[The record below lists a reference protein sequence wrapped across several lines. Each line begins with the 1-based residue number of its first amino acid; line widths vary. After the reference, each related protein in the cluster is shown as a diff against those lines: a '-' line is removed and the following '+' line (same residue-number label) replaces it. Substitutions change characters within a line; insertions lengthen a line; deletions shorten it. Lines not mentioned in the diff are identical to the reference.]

1 MDLEITE
8 KEHDDIASKVYSEVE
23 RMYSFSTPFGYHLPR
38 LACSFCNKVS
48 PCITDVKEGT
58 CTCASCMFA
67 KRVKSEEDKLKQGK
81 LAYRAEQLRDF
92 AEI

>member
-8 KEHDDIASKVYSEVE
+8 KEHDEIASRVYSEVE
-23 RMYSFSTPFGYHLPR
+23 RMYSFSTPFGFHLPR
-38 LACSFCNKVS
+38 LACTWCKKVA
-48 PCITDVKEGT
+48 PCITDVKECT
-58 CTCASCMFA
+58 CTCASCMFVR
-67 KRVKSEEDKLKQGK
+67 KVKSEEDKLKQSK

>member
-8 KEHDDIASKVYSEVE
+8 KEHDEIASRVYGEVE
-23 RMYSFSTPFGYHLPR
+23 RIYGFSPPLLHSLPR
-38 LACSFCNKVS
+38 LACSFCHKVA
-48 PCITDVKEGT
+48 PCITDVKEGS

-67 KRVKSEEDKLKQGK
+67 RRVKSEEDKLKQSK
-81 LAYRAEQLRDF
+81 LAYRAEQLKDF

>member
-8 KEHDDIASKVYSEVE
+8 KEHDEIASRVYSEVE

-38 LACSFCNKVS
+38 LACTWCKKVA
-48 PCITDVKEGT
+48 PCITDVREGT

-67 KRVKSEEDKLKQGK
+67 RKVKSEEDKLKQSK

>member
-8 KEHDDIASKVYSEVE
+8 KEHDEITSKVYGEVE
-23 RMYSFSTPFGYHLPR
+23 RIYGFSPPFGHSLPR
-38 LACSFCNKVS
+38 LACYWCHKVA
-48 PCITDVKEGT
+48 PCITDVREGT

-67 KRVKSEEDKLKQGK
+67 SKVKSEEDKLIQDK
-81 LAYRAEQLRDF
+81 LAYRAEQLKDF

>member
-8 KEHDDIASKVYSEVE
+8 KEHDEIASKVYGEVE
-23 RMYSFSTPFGYHLPR
+23 RAYRFSSPYGYSLPR
-38 LACSFCNKVS
+38 LACSFCHKVA

-67 KRVKSEEDKLKQGK
+67 KRVKSEEDKLIQNK
-81 LAYRAEQLRDF
+81 LKYRADQLKDF

>member
-1 MDLEITE
+1 MDLSITE
-8 KEHDDIASKVYSEVE
+8 KEHDEIASKVYGDVE
-23 RMYSFSTPFGYHLPR
+23 RMYSFSTPFGFNLPR
-38 LACSFCNKVS
+38 LACSFCHKVA

-67 KRVKSEEDKLKQGK
+67 RKVKSEEDKLKQDK
-81 LAYRAEQLRDF
+81 LAYRAEQLKDF

>member
-8 KEHDDIASKVYSEVE
+8 KEHDEIASRVYSEVE
-23 RMYSFSTPFGYHLPR
+23 RIYSFSSPFGHSLPR
-38 LACSFCNKVS
+38 LACSFCYKVA

-67 KRVKSEEDKLKQGK
+67 KRVKSEEDKLRQNK
-81 LAYRAEQLRDF
+81 LAYRAEQLKDF